1 MDTRQVSLV
10 EVDSHGYEVSA
21 SFIGGYDRKE
31 VSAPSRCG

>member
-10 EVDSHGYEVSA
+10 EVDYHGHEVGA
-21 SFIGGYDRKE
+21 SIIGGYCRKE